1 MCHSW
6 SGGWSRWRETR
17 SSLGSSKRLK
27 TPQDVL
33 KHLQNPSKIHLKR
46 LRTGPFRPWQVAKSA
61 SNATW
66 VESSGEV
73 VCYDL
78 WCRTLGFT
86 TYQDEVLLE
95 LLREPMDLLVDSS
108 LTRLVEL
115 MRTFLEP
122 RS

>member
-1 MCHSW
+1 M
-6 SGGWSRWRETR
+6 
-17 SSLGSSKRLK
+17 
-27 TPQDVL
+27 
-33 KHLQNPSKIHLKR
+33 
-46 LRTGPFRPWQVAKSA
+46 
-61 SNATW
+61 
-66 VESSGEV
+66 
-73 VCYDL
+73 
-78 WCRTLGFT
+78 GFT